1 MSASA
6 ARRRV
11 TDLSSQIS
19 KSPDD
24 IKAYKAD
31 IKSCRRELRK
41 LIDTVNCHP
50 ILVRLSWHD
59 AGTYDNSVTQWPT
72 CGGANGSIR
81 FDIEQNHGANAGLR
95 KALTYLSPLKQKF
108 TRLSWADIIQL
119 GGATAIEQAGGPI
132 IPMRYGRADISSPEK
147 CPKEGNLPDAE
158 PPFGDGA
165 ENASKHLRNVFNRMG
180 FGDEEIVALSGAHT
194 IGRAFSERSGTTT
207 NGIGV
212 KKATKYTGGC
222 PVMKGNASLGN
233 NASGCPFARRDN
245 KEGFGMPGG
254 RSWTRRWLTFDNS
267 YFKREY
273 VTEPNDLLWLSTDKA
288 LHEDG
293 GFKPWFD
300 LFAADEDKF
309 FLSFAK
315 AFAKLSER
323 GARFMPSQGIEA

>member
-119 GGATAIEQAGGPI
+119 GGATAPSYPCGT
-132 IPMRYGRADISSPEK
+132 
-147 CPKEGNLPDAE
+147 
-158 PPFGDGA
+158 GA
-165 ENASKHLRNVFNRMG
+165 LTFQVQNSVQKKAIYPTRNRRLVTARRTLQNTF
-180 FGDEEIVALSGAHT
+180 ET
-194 IGRAFSERSGTTT
+194 FSTAWASGT
-207 NGIGV
+207 
-212 KKATKYTGGC
+212 K
-222 PVMKGNASLGN
+222 
-233 NASGCPFARRDN
+233 
-245 KEGFGMPGG
+245 
-254 RSWTRRWLTFDNS
+254 RSSR
-267 YFKREY
+267 
-273 VTEPNDLLWLSTDKA
+273 
-288 LHEDG
+288 
-293 GFKPWFD
+293 
-300 LFAADEDKF
+300 
-309 FLSFAK
+309 
-315 AFAKLSER
+315 
-323 GARFMPSQGIEA
+323 